1 MHLVY
6 SVTARPG
13 LTRSDLLR
21 GRVLPIRELVLELVE
36 YFLVF
41 FIIRN
46 EIKVGLP
53 AIVLG

>member
-1 MHLVY
+1 MTRKGLF
-6 SVTARPG
+6 G
-13 LTRSDLLR
+13 LTRSDLLQ
-21 GRVLPIRELVLELVE
+21 GKVLPICKLVFELVE